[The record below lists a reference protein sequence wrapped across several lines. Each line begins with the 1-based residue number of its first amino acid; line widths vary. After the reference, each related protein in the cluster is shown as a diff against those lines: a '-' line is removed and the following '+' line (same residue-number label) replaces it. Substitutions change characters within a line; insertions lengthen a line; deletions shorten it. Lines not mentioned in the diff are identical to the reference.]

1 MRTTEHEAILE
12 KVSAFLD
19 GELPESEAAEVE
31 AWLDA
36 HPEAAEEA
44 FLMRATGEALR
55 TLADG
60 WEAEVDFERFYDGV
74 AARIGPEKLAGG
86 PVEAEQS
93 PGLFTRLLELFHRP
107 ALVASLATVLVAV
120 GIGSAMFLKSHAPA
134 PVTLKGKT
142 EIEHLDFET
151 ASAVVYQ
158 TPQEVTVIWLEEED
172 GS

>member
-1 MRTTEHEAILE
+1 MTTTDHDAYLE
-12 KVSAFLD
+12 KVSALLD
-19 GELPESEAAEVE
+19 GELPEAEAAEVE

-44 FLMRATGEALR
+44 LLMRATGEALR
-55 TLADG
+55 KAADG
-60 WEAEVDFERFYDGV
+60 WEARVDFEHFYEGV
-74 AARIGPEKLAGG
+74 AARLGPAA
-86 PVEAEQS
+86 PARAPAEAA
-93 PGLFTRLLELFHRP
+93 PGLLARLMALFHRP

-120 GIGSAMFLKSHAPA
+120 GVGSAMFLKSSAPA
-134 PVTLKGKT
+134 PLTLKGKT

-158 TPQEVTVIWLEEED
+158 TPKEVTVIWLEEED